1 MKYTDCTERFF
12 TPPNPKEPLKFKAMI
27 RSSTRFAPDKR
38 QRGWSIFALLLFI
51 ALLLPPAQTGNA
63 QEPTPTQPPTETATL
78 TAAETATETEPAV
91 PQEEAGASIQPKE
104 ARQSGSTTRVLVTIS
119 PGARMFKAVER
130 VKDYGDV
137 IEVEELSKLG
147 VFMMEL
153 PSANLEEHIER
164 IRNTTGI
171 LAVEPDYPVQAAD
184 TFPNDPGFASQYG
197 LTAIRAPQGW
207 DLATG
212 SSSVT
217 IAIIDSGVDMG
228 HGDLAVKLVAGYD
241 FVNGDSIPQD
251 DYGHG
256 THVAGIAA
264 ALTNN
269 GAGIA
274 GVSWGAR
281 IMPVKVLDSAGNGS
295 YSNVAAAIVYA
306 VDNGAQVVNLSLG
319 GSAYSLALETAVLY
333 AYGNNV
339 LMVAST
345 GNTASNFVLYPAR
358 FSQVVA
364 VGASNMT
371 NQPAGFSNYGP
382 EVDLAAPGENI
393 YSTLPGGYGILTGT
407 SMSAPHVSGLA
418 SILLGY
424 IAGADS
430 ARGIMEATA
439 LDIGPA
445 GWDMYSGAGLIQM
458 DAALAMVVP
467 PTATPV
473 FTATYTHTPPAFP
486 IPAQGRESS
495 NLPGFSPFIL
505 SSTPT
510 WTPAPP
516 PTLTPASPTQ
526 TVPTPEA
533 SASLTPT
540 ATPTAMP
547 PRENKMERLKIL
559 LSPYCCG
566 SAGMIFMGIWLF
578 WREKRKKL
586 YRTRKP

>member
-1 MKYTDCTERFF
+1 MTRTSSRF
-12 TPPNPKEPLKFKAMI
+12 
-27 RSSTRFAPDKR
+27 TRGGR
-38 QRGWSIFALLLFI
+38 QRVWVVAALFFFAAILF
-51 ALLLPPAQTGNA
+51 PPAQTGNA
-63 QEPTPTQPPTETATL
+63 QEPTRTQPPTESATL
-78 TAAETATETEPAV
+78 TAAETATETEPAA
-91 PQEEAGASIQPKE
+91 PQEEADAFVQPKE
-104 ARQSGSTTRVLVTIS
+104 LRQSGSTTRVLVTIS
-119 PGARMFKAVER
+119 QGARMFKAVER
-130 VKDYGDV
+130 VMDYGDV
-137 IEVEELSKLG
+137 IEMEELSKLG

-153 PSANLEEHIER
+153 PTENLEEHMEK

-171 LAVEPDYPVQAAD
+171 LAVEPDYPVQATD
-184 TFPNDPGFASQYG
+184 TIPNDPGFANQYG

-217 IAIIDSGVDMG
+217 IAILDSGVDMG
-228 HGDLAVKLVAGYD
+228 HGDLAGKLVAGYD

-264 ALTNN
+264 ALTDN

-281 IMPVKVLDSAGNGS
+281 IMPVKVLNSVGNGT
-295 YSNVAAAIVYA
+295 YSNVSAGIVWA
-306 VDNGAQVVNLSLG
+306 VDHGAQVINLSLG
-319 GSAYSLALETAVLY
+319 GSAYSAALETAVLY

-345 GNTASNFVLYPAR
+345 GNTGSNFVLYPAR

-371 NQPAGFSNYGP
+371 NQPAGFSNYGA

-393 YSTLPGGYGILTGT
+393 YSTLPGAYGLKTGT

-424 IAGADS
+424 ISGADS
-430 ARGIMEATA
+430 ARGIMEAAA

-467 PTATPV
+467 PTATPTL
-473 FTATYTHTPPAFP
+473 TATLTSMPAG
-486 IPAQGRESS
+486 GRNGT
-495 NLPGFSPFIL
+495 NLPGFSPFRSL
-505 SSTPT
+505 TPT
-510 WTPAPP
+510 WMPSPP
-516 PTLTPASPTQ
+516 PTLTPVSPIQ
-526 TVPTPEA
+526 TVPMPEA
-533 SASLTPT
+533 PASITPSATPT
-540 ATPTAMP
+540 ATP
-547 PRENKMERLKIL
+547 PRENKAERLKIF

-566 SAGMIFMGIWLF
+566 SAGMILIGIWLF
-578 WREKRKKL
+578 WREKKKKTGNHN
-586 YRTRKP
+586 RIVM